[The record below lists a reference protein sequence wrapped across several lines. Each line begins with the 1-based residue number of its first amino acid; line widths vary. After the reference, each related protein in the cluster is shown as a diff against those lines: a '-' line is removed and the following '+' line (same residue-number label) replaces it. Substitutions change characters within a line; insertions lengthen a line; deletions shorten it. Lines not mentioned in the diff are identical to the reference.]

1 MSTYTSK
8 LNKGQLNFDDQ
19 KIIGAL
25 GQSGDEAGNDTIEL
39 VPDIDLYNTHQ
50 YLVVD
55 PTAPDHIHIRAG
67 GAQDD
72 SDATLILGGELS
84 NITIDDQADAHVS
97 ILSRDQTNIA
107 SHLWQF
113 NNDGSTRFPAVTV
126 NLKTGGATPVEAIKF
141 ANNALNSV
149 ITGPTPSSGVAA
161 SSLIIQGQDHTGAA
175 GGDINIWAGRSN
187 TDGGNIDIEAG
198 TTSNS
203 STGTPGD
210 VSIKGGG
217 NAGGTGGDVTLTAGT
232 GAASLA
238 SLYGKIGIVSGT
250 NTWNFNNNGTTKFPY
265 LDIDLHT
272 GGPTNVEAI
281 KFSNNARNSV
291 ITGAAPN
298 TGTAAKPLIIQGH
311 KQTGAAGGDVYLW
324 GGDSNTAGGSIEIL
338 AGDNDGPSGTAGI
351 VTIKG
356 GDGATG
362 FAGGNVAITGGTG
375 TVHGEVTIASS
386 SNTWT
391 FNNDGNI
398 TVPAAK
404 DILEHNGG
412 SLIEPSGYNSLS
424 SGGNRVKSVNS
435 ASAAT
440 VSYSTENIILI
451 ATNTAGAQPTTVF
464 LPEIK
469 DIPVGYTVTVMD
481 SDGGAAGKNI
491 TVKPKAADEIIS
503 IGPAASGGIIID
515 TSYGLVTLKNVI
527 AGWAILYGR

>member
-232 GAASLA
+232 GAGSVA

-250 NTWNFNNNGTTKFPY
+250 NTWNFNNNGTTKFPS
-265 LDIDLHT
+265 LSVDLHT
-272 GGPTNVEAI
+272 GGPTPVETL
-281 KFSNNARNSV
+281 KFSDNSKNSV
-291 ITGAAPN
+291 ITGPTPAAS
-298 TGTAAKPLIIQGH
+298 TAALPLIIQGH
-311 KQTGAAGGDVYLW
+311 KQTGAAGGGVYLW
-324 GGDSNTAGGSIEIL
+324 GGDSNTAGGNIEIL
-338 AGDNDGPSGTAGI
+338 AGDNDGSSGTAGV

-362 FAGGNVAITGGTG
+362 FGGGNVAITGGTG
-375 TVHGEVTIASS
+375 SAGGLHGEVTIASN

-391 FNNDGNI
+391 FKNNGNV
-398 TVPAAK
+398 TVPTSK
-404 DILEHNGG
+404 DIVEVFNTKDC
-412 SLIEPSGYNSLS
+412 SLS

-435 ASAAT
+435 ASGAT
-440 VSYSTENIILI
+440 ISYDTENIILV
-451 ATNTAGAQPTTVF
+451 ATDTPGALPTTVF

-469 DIPVGYTVTVMD
+469 DIPVGYTLTVMD
-481 SDGGAAGKNI
+481 SDGGAGGKNI